1 MCAPTQT
8 SSNYGSIGT
17 VRNYSPAK
25 QERFEAEVAKTQ
37 QKLQDA
43 GYTPSGHAFDPFG
56 GGPMSAMGEMIWA
69 MKDAKKYPEVQSSSA
84 PPSSINNPQ
93 PFGGGGG
100 QRDLKIDSKNNLEAS
115 KNKPKKKISGNKRST
130 KRSTK
135 RGSTG
140 SLRIKSLPNINT
152 EYNSQGGINT

>member
-8 SSNYGSIGT
+8 SSNYGPIGT

-25 QERFEAEVAKTQ
+25 QKRFEAEVAKTQ

-69 MKDAKKYPEVQSSSA
+69 MKDAEKYPEISERDPAYALNQNEEQNQGTNKRLLKIKNQSSIKIGNRKSKLNK
-84 PPSSINNPQ
+84 S
-93 PFGGGGG
+93 GG
-100 QRDLKIDSKNNLEAS
+100 S
-115 KNKPKKKISGNKRST
+115 
-130 KRSTK
+130 
-135 RGSTG
+135 G
-140 SLRIKSLPNINT
+140 SLRKPMKTLNT
-152 EYNSQGGINT
+152 